1 MKIFKKNVLKYNK
14 KLIELGLQFY
24 NFGNL
29 SLRIGNFCII
39 KPSGVDLY
47 KIEYNDISV
56 VNIKTGRH
64 LSGQKPSVDTPTH
77 LELYRKYP
85 TIKSIA
91 HTHSKYATVWAQ
103 SLMPVPCYG
112 TTHADFFLGN
122 IPITKTLSLKQVSRN
137 YEKQIGVS
145 IIQTVKKRNILE
157 LPGVLLANHGVYSWG
172 KDLNSTL
179 NNSLVIEFVSEIAF
193 NTKLINKNIKP
204 INTTLNKKHF
214 YRKNGP
220 NSYYGQKY

>member
-47 KIEYNDISV
+47 KIKFNDISV
-56 VNIKTGRH
+56 VNIKTGKH

-112 TTHADFFLGN
+112 TTHADFF
-122 IPITKTLSLKQVSRN
+122 
-137 YEKQIGVS
+137 
-145 IIQTVKKRNILE
+145 
-157 LPGVLLANHGVYSWG
+157 
-172 KDLNSTL
+172 
-179 NNSLVIEFVSEIAF
+179 
-193 NTKLINKNIKP
+193 
-204 INTTLNKKHF
+204 
-214 YRKNGP
+214 
-220 NSYYGQKY
+220 